1 MRLVGILLTLGL
13 IPGCSATPA
22 SKSGEVPASFDDA
35 PFQRVLETYIDA
47 AGKVNYAALKRNR
60 GDLDR
65 MILEI
70 ESASPENAPQLFPD
84 SNARLAYWINAYNA
98 WVLRE
103 VVDHYPIE
111 SITKIGAIPYS
122 AFFVNRVTLGGK
134 KMTLRSLENDI
145 IRARFHDPRIHFAIN
160 CASLSCPPLAPHV
173 YRADSLDRQLDEA
186 ARAFIND
193 NRNVTL
199 DEGGRKIVLSKIFD
213 WYAADFKNYL
223 AARGQKDA
231 TVLDYLKLYLP
242 PERRRIL
249 DKLSGAKVSFYD
261 YDWGLNEQA
270 RGSSAGGVSH

>member
-1 MRLVGILLTLGL
+1 MRFVGVLLALGL
-13 IPGCSATPA
+13 MLGCSAPPA

-35 PFQRVLETYIDA
+35 PLQRVLETYVDG

-65 MILEI
+65 MIQEI

-111 SITKIGAIPYS
+111 SITKIGMVPFS
-122 AFFVNRVTLGGK
+122 AFFVERVMLGGK
-134 KMTLRSLENDI
+134 RMMLRSLENDI

-160 CASLSCPPLAPHV
+160 CASQSCPPLAPHV
-173 YRADSLDRQLDEA
+173 YRADTLDQQLDEA

-199 DEGGRKIVLSKIFD
+199 DEAGRKIVLSKIFD
-213 WYAADFKNYL
+213 WYESDFTDYL

-231 TVLDYLKLYLP
+231 TILDYLKLYST

-249 DKLSGAKVSFYD
+249 EKLPGAKVSFYD

-270 RGSSAGGVSH
+270 RGSSAGGGS